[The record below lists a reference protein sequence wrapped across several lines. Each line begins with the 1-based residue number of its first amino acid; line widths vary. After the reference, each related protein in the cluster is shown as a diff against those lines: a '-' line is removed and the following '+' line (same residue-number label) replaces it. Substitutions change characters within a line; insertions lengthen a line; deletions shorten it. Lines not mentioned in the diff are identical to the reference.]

1 MAQQK
6 QKKQNKVIKE
16 VDFDRLANQVS
27 DFLNRHKSSM
37 YEIATHGTNVFEAFC
52 FIIVVRHYEM
62 AGYELKP
69 ENLLDGKFRFKYNT
83 RGYPW
88 NYSYFVVSLKET
100 EEGNDNV
107 LFEIRHNLKVSGAW
121 VRAETD
127 NDTDPPMFA
136 LDVAVIES
144 NSLPVLKMGQKRNGE
159 KYWVDNT
166 HLITFGE
173 AKKLTAYPMLLAQFL
188 GIVHEIKPEFLNIE
202 ERERLKT
209 ILDQKHPPPLLLTSN
224 HLTWGTKQVLKSF
237 QDRDLLIR
245 VVEDVTGSSEQ
256 VLLNKMKGDE
266 SQETDEAEIPF

>member
-1 MAQQK
+1 MIQQK
-6 QKKQNKVIKE
+6 KNKKIQE
-16 VDFDRLANQVS
+16 VDFERLANLVS
-27 DFLNRHKSSM
+27 DFLCRHKSSM

-52 FIIVVRHYEM
+52 FVIVVRHYEM

-88 NYSYFVVSLKET
+88 NYSYFIVSSKER
-100 EEGNDNV
+100 EAENDSG

-121 VRAETD
+121 VGAETD

-144 NSLPVLKMGQKRNGE
+144 DSLPNLKMGQKRNGE
-159 KYWVDNT
+159 KYWVDNMD
-166 HLITFGE
+166 LITFGE

-188 GIVHEIKPEFLNIE
+188 GIVHEIKPEFLNTE
-202 ERERLKT
+202 ERENLKT

-256 VLLNKMKGDE
+256 ILLSKMKGSE
-266 SQETDEAEIPF
+266 PQEADGAEISF